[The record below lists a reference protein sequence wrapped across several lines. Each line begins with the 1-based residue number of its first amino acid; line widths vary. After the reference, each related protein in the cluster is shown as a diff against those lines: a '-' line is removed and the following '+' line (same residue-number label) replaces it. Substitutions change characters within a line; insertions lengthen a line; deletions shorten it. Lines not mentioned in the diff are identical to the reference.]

1 MMTSCADLHN
11 SKEFDFVFLSFG
23 VVAHLHI
30 GRKISRNWV
39 ESNHVADDGIR
50 ENRAGA
56 SRPSIRGR
64 ERERERER
72 KLTIINIQMNVWRK
86 EKMEKKT
93 VQVNLKYVV
102 ETEEA
107 EEAKETEESAQ
118 RGEADEGAAKEEK
131 MMKEPQKATATPAP
145 SPG

>member
-1 MMTSCADLHN
+1 
-11 SKEFDFVFLSFG
+11 
-23 VVAHLHI
+23 
-30 GRKISRNWV
+30 
-39 ESNHVADDGIR
+39 
-50 ENRAGA
+50 
-56 SRPSIRGR
+56 
-64 ERERERER
+64 
-72 KLTIINIQMNVWRK
+72 
-86 EKMEKKT
+86 MEKKT

-107 EEAKETEESAQ
+107 EEAKEAKETEESAQ

>member
-1 MMTSCADLHN
+1 
-11 SKEFDFVFLSFG
+11 
-23 VVAHLHI
+23 
-30 GRKISRNWV
+30 
-39 ESNHVADDGIR
+39 
-50 ENRAGA
+50 
-56 SRPSIRGR
+56 
-64 ERERERER
+64 
-72 KLTIINIQMNVWRK
+72 
-86 EKMEKKT
+86 MEKKT